1 MSRDWID
8 YNNLHMTGEYN
19 RAMVRLKEEEL
30 DIYRVAVLD
39 LVGSL
44 AEKGI
49 IVSGVKDEE

>member
-30 DIYRVAVLD
+30 DYLKRITVAL
-39 LVGSL
+39 
-44 AEKGI
+44 EKL
-49 IVSGVKDEE
+49 SGDGV